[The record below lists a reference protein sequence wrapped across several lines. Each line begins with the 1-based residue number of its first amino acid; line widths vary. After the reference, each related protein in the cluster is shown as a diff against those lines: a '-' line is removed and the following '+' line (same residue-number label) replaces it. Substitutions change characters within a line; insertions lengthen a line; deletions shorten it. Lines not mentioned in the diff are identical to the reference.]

1 MRYEFHLE
9 ALEEYDE
16 VGHYYARQQ
25 PGLDLRF
32 ILCIEEAA
40 TGNTESRSHRLGA
53 ATP

>member
-1 MRYEFHLE
+1 MRYEFHPE

-16 VGHYYARQQ
+16 AGHYYARQQ

-32 ILCIEEAA
+32 ILCIEKAA